1 MQNSTEIYT
10 VVDTS
15 LWSILPKS
23 GETYNRQTEP
33 KHFIPISQ
41 LKRPNGVVQ
50 TCNSSIQHKDLG
62 LKLYQGFRFVFPH
75 SSLTHFPNAFA
86 FLNYALQTSE
96 PCVAVTF
103 SKALI

>member
-1 MQNSTEIYT
+1 MQNSTEVYT

-75 SSLTHFPNAFA
+75 SSLTHFPNAFC
-86 FLNYALQTSE
+86 L
-96 PCVAVTF
+96 
-103 SKALI
+103 SKLRPTNF